1 LKIIPLI
8 FLSSALIAM
17 GAPVPLQKPAP
28 VPVEKLR
35 LGNPSVLPMTGTW
48 KFQTTAGENAPD
60 GRFIPPLDQ
69 YFTASSSQEVNRAS
83 AVFSGQNTG
92 HWCAENGN
100 FPQWW
105 QVDFGQPLE
114 VRAVELHF
122 ENDAFIYQF
131 TVQGSRDG
139 ASWITL
145 ADLSTGAK
153 FDGSPL
159 KITPG
164 TCRYLRINF
173 LGAHGDNNESKW
185 AYIQKAKITVLQ
197 NGKETTWTPEP
208 NAGQLAKADV
218 FARPDF
224 NDADWTNTPVPAN
237 WEIEGFSRP
246 NYNNPDDTVGLYRR
260 WMEIPAGFQG
270 KQVLWHFDGVFDS
283 AEIFVNGIRAGYHES
298 GFTAFDI
305 DVTKAIQPGKNN
317 LFAVRV
323 CKKTSSVDLDTGDYW
338 ALGGIYRENHLVALP
353 ALHVD
358 DIRIVTPLKTNL
370 SDATLNASVDVH
382 GAAGRKFTLTGRL
395 YSFDGKDAG
404 MPELRQDGQVGA
416 DGVAEVKLSR
426 EIKSPKL
433 WSAEKPNLYYLV
445 LSLTENG
452 QYVESV
458 QERFGFRQIE
468 IRGGVVL
475 WNGVPIKTQGTCRHE
490 EWAALGHALNEA
502 AWRKDI
508 ELMKGANINAVRT
521 SHYNHAR
528 RFLELC
534 DEKGLYILD
543 EVPGCWCDPKDPVFK
558 PAWLLRTRETYLR
571 DKNSPCVLAWSIGN
585 ENPLGPDNTAAFE
598 LMKQLDPTRPA
609 FISQCGPGNLKTLDL
624 DDYHYADLQGVRGII
639 ASGDR
644 KTTPFVI
651 TEGPHIFY
659 TTDALSYDYGIKDFW
674 GLALA
679 NQWNELWKS
688 DSALG
693 AFIWEWQDQGL
704 ADKFPEKDA
713 VDPVAAALAGT
724 KADTGAGAAAKA
736 GDNSATAL
744 RGNNNKGI
752 VDGFRNIK
760 PEYWQV
766 KMVYSPVR
774 IEAREVAVTAGQ
786 CAIPLRNR
794 YSFTDLSELACHWQA
809 LAGNKVLASGT
820 ARLACPPRSGATGNL
835 PATPRAETLALK
847 FVHPDGRAVFQARL
861 RMPGAKRPQAPAAL
875 PASGPVRMEDRP
887 NQLLVHAGG
896 AVLVIDKQTGL
907 ISSWRAQGQNLIESG
922 PILNL
927 GEGRAYHGEHNWNG
941 NMPYL
946 QSKQAPLLKNVSV
959 KTGPG
964 SDGAVLVTISG
975 DVYLAE
981 SPDLKGQLI
990 YTLGVHPEALIDVDW
1005 KLNWNSADCRLFELG
1020 MKILT
1025 PSSLDKLSWS
1035 REGLWTDYPSESI
1048 SAAAGTVGSG
1058 DLSFRCTKRD
1068 AHWAWLSGNQAPGLA
1083 AVEAGSPLHVRARQ
1097 DEGNTVF
1104 FLSCAIAPPPDF
1116 STGLLSEYMVV
1127 LKKGETVGGAF
1138 KLRMVPNGP
1147 R

>member
-1 LKIIPLI
+1 MKIAPYLFLI
-8 FLSSALIAM
+8 TTAFTAF

-35 LGNPSVLPMTGTW
+35 VDNPSVLPMTGVW
-48 KFQTTAGENAPD
+48 KFQTTTGENAPD

-69 YFTASSSQEVNRAS
+69 FVTASSSQGGNRPAS
-83 AVFSGQNTG
+83 VFAEHNTG

-105 QVDFGQPLE
+105 QVDFGQPLD
-114 VRAVELHF
+114 VRAVEFQF
-122 ENDAFIYQF
+122 ENDAFTYQF
-131 TVQGSRDG
+131 SVQGSSDG
-139 ASWITL
+139 ASWNTL
-145 ADLSTGAK
+145 SDLSAGTK
-153 FDGSPL
+153 NDCQPL

-164 TCRYLRINF
+164 NYRYLRVNF

-185 AYIQKAKITVLQ
+185 AYIQKARITVLQ
-197 NGKETTWTPEP
+197 NGKETVWIPEP
-208 NAGQLAKADV
+208 NSGQLAKADA

-224 NDADWTNTPVPAN
+224 SDAAWASIPVPAN

-246 NYNNPDDTVGLYRR
+246 NYNNPDDAVGLYRR
-260 WMEIPAGFQG
+260 WVEISAGFQG

-283 AEIFVNGIRAGYHES
+283 AEVFVNGIRAGYHES

-305 DVTKAIQPGKNN
+305 DVTKAIQPGKKN

-338 ALGGIYRENHLVALP
+338 ALGGIYRENYLVALP

-358 DIRIVTPLKTNL
+358 DIRIVTPLKANY
-370 SDATLNASVDVH
+370 SDASLNASVDVH

-395 YSFDGKDAG
+395 YSFDGKEAG
-404 MPELRQDGQVGA
+404 MPELKGEYQVGA
-416 DGVAEVKLSR
+416 DGVATVELSR

-445 LSLTENG
+445 LSLSENG
-452 QYVESV
+452 KEVESV

-468 IRGGVVL
+468 IRDGVVL

-490 EWAALGHALNEA
+490 EWAVLGHALNEA

-508 ELMKGANINAVRT
+508 ELIKGANINAVRT

-534 DEKGLYILD
+534 DEKGLYLLD
-543 EVPGCWCDPKDPVFK
+543 EVPGCWSDTKDPQFK
-558 PAWLLRTRETYLR
+558 PAWLLHTRETFLR

-585 ENPLGPDNTAAFE
+585 ENPLGPNNTAAFE

-609 FISQCGPGNLKTLDL
+609 FISQCGTGNLKTLDM
-624 DDYHYADLQGVRGII
+624 DDYHYPDLQGVRDLI

-659 TTDALSYDYGIKDFW
+659 TTEALSYDYGIKDFW

-679 NQWNELWKS
+679 KEWNELWKS

-713 VDPVAAALAGT
+713 VDPVAAGLAGT
-724 KADTGAGAAAKA
+724 NADTGAGATAKGGESA
-736 GDNSATAL
+736 ATAL

-752 VDGFRNIK
+752 VDGFRNVK

-766 KMVYSPVR
+766 KMVYSPVV
-774 IEAREVAVTAGQ
+774 IEAREVAVANGQ
-786 CAIPLRNR
+786 YVIPLRNR

-809 LAGNKVLASGT
+809 LAGDKVLAGGT
-820 ARLACPPRSGATGNL
+820 AHFACPPRSDATGKL
-835 PATPRAETLALK
+835 PAIPRAETLALQ
-847 FVHPDGRAVFQARL
+847 FVHPDGRTVFQARL
-861 RMPGAKRPQAPAAL
+861 GMPGAKPPGAPAPL
-875 PASGPVRMEDRP
+875 PPSGPVRMEDRP

-896 AVLVIDKQTGL
+896 ADLAIDKQTGL
-907 ISSWRAQGQNLIESG
+907 ISSWRAQGQNLISSG

-927 GEGRAYHGEHNWNG
+927 GEGRAYHGEHNWQKNSF
-941 NMPYL
+941 L
-946 QSKQAPLLKNVSV
+946 QTAQPPLLKNVSV

-964 SDGAVLVTISG
+964 SDGGVLVTISG

-981 SPDLKGQLI
+981 SPEAKGELI
-990 YTLGVHPEALIDVDW
+990 YSLRVHPEAKIDVDW
-1005 KLNWNSADCRLFELG
+1005 KLNWNSVDCRLFELG

-1025 PSSLDKLSWS
+1025 PATLDKLTWS
-1035 REGLWTDYPSESI
+1035 REGLWTDYPSGSI
-1048 SAAAGTVGSG
+1048 GAAAGTVGSG

-1068 AHWAWLSGNQAPGLA
+1068 AHWAWLSGKQPPGLA

-1097 DEGNTVF
+1097 EKDNTVF
-1104 FLSCAIAPPPDF
+1104 FLSSAIAPPADF
-1116 STGLLSEYMVV
+1116 STGLLSEYLIV
-1127 LKKGETVGGAF
+1127 LKKGGTTGGAF
-1138 KLRMVPNGP
+1138 ELRVVPGSP